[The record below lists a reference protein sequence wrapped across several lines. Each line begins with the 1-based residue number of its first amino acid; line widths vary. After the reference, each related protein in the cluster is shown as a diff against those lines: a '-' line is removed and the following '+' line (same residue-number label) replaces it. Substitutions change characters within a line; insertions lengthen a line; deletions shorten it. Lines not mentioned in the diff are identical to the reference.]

1 MKLWVI
7 GACLASVW
15 LSQPPTKPQAGD
27 IFKSVDVRD
36 WLGAAIEHEPGVED
50 AALRRISGWSGG
62 KLLRTLGTVLKE
74 QSSDELNA
82 MLERAALL
90 HADMVILRR
99 ESNPAWPDAPEMSG
113 SSILSND
120 GQRLGTRPLDPH
132 LQFARMIFKH
142 MRPPPL
148 ALGAPR
154 TAAPAWAEAHRH
166 NPRIQQWYHTVST
179 ELAAR
184 HWLADLRPHL
194 EDARLVLDDTPETLF
209 DSACFS
215 EVMASAQVQRAI
227 EPSVSA
233 SAPPSVR
240 LRVQS
245 ASLHLDER
253 YNLSEAERFY
263 RDALKL
269 DPGYSEARVRLAR
282 VLSLRNKA
290 ANAAALLQAPIETT
304 NAFVRYWGALALGQA
319 TEATQK
325 PEIANEAYRQAAE
338 LFPRAQSPLL
348 ALLRLARERG
358 DDAGA
363 KELGSRVSL
372 LPANEQHRLDPWWD
386 YFDCHGR
393 YRDEERERLWALYR
407 STARQ

>member
-7 GACLASVW
+7 IACLASVGPT
-15 LSQPPTKPQAGD
+15 QPPTKTPGGD
-27 IFKSVDVRD
+27 VFKSVDLRD
-36 WLGAAIEHEPGVED
+36 WLGAAVEHEPGVED
-50 AALRRISGWSGG
+50 AALRRIAGWSGG
-62 KLLRTLGTVLKE
+62 KLVRTLAAAQKE
-74 QSSDELNA
+74 LATERLNA
-82 MLERAALL
+82 LLERAALL
-90 HADMVILRR
+90 HADIVILRR
-99 ESNPAWPDAPEMSG
+99 ESNPAWPDAPEISG
-113 SSILSND
+113 TSILSND

-132 LQFARMIFKH
+132 LQFARMIFTH
-142 MRPPPL
+142 MRPPL
-148 ALGAPR
+148 AVADPTSAAPR
-154 TAAPAWAEAHRH
+154 WAEAHRR
-166 NPRIQQWYHTVST
+166 NPRIQQWYRTVST
-179 ELAAR
+179 ELAVR

-194 EDARLVLDDTPETLF
+194 EDARRVLDDTPETMF

-227 EPSVSA
+227 EPAVAA

-240 LRVQS
+240 LRMQS
-245 ASLHLDER
+245 ESLKLDER

-290 ANAAALLQAPIETT
+290 ADAAALLQAPIETT

-325 PEIANEAYRQAAE
+325 PEIANEAYGRAAE

-358 DDAGA
+358 DDPAA
-363 KELGSRVSL
+363 KELGSRITL
-372 LPANEQHRLDPWWD
+372 LPANEQYRLDPWWD

-407 STARQ
+407 GKAKP

>member
-1 MKLWVI
+1 MKPWVI
-7 GACLASVW
+7 IACLASVW
-15 LSQPPTKPQAGD
+15 LSQPPTKTEGGD
-27 IFKSVDVRD
+27 VFKSVDLRD
-36 WLGAAIEHEPGVED
+36 WLGAALEHEPGVED
-50 AALRRISGWSGG
+50 AALRRIAGWPGA
-62 KLLRTLGTVLKE
+62 KLLRTLAAAQKE
-74 QSSDELNA
+74 TSTERLNA
-82 MLERAALL
+82 LLERAALL
-90 HADMVILRR
+90 HADIVILRR
-99 ESNPAWPDAPEMSG
+99 ESNPGWPDAPEITG
-113 SSILSND
+113 TSILSND

-142 MRPPPL
+142 MRPPLL

-154 TAAPAWAEAHRH
+154 TAAPTWAEAHRR
-166 NPRIQQWYHTVST
+166 NPRIQQWYRTVST
-179 ELAAR
+179 ELAVR

-194 EDARLVLDDTPETLF
+194 EDARLVLDDTPETMF

-215 EVMASAQVQRAI
+215 EAMASAQVQRAI
-227 EPSVSA
+227 EPAVAASA
-233 SAPPSVR
+233 SPSVR
-240 LRVQS
+240 LRMQS
-245 ASLHLDER
+245 ESLKLDER

-282 VLSLRNKA
+282 VLSLRDKSA
-290 ANAAALLQAPIETT
+290 DAAALLQAPIETT

-325 PEIANEAYRQAAE
+325 PEIANEAYGRAAE

-358 DDAGA
+358 DDTTA
-363 KELGSRVSL
+363 KELARRVTR
-372 LPANEQHRLDPWWD
+372 LPANEQYRLDPWWD

-407 STARQ
+407 SKAKQ